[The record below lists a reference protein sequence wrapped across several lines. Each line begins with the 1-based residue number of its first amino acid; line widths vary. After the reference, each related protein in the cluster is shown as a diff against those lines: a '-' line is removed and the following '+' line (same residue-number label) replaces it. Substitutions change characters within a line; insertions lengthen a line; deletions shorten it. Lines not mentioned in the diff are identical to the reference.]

1 MSKNNIVLKNAE
13 LKTKS
18 KLKKLVELIQNI
30 DIDFVLVFLILI
42 AFINIKWYF
51 NLLAS
56 IGITY
61 WYKKI
66 VKDILVINSMRK
78 K

>member
-1 MSKNNIVLKNAE
+1 MSKNIVLKNAE
-13 LKTKS
+13 LKTKT
-18 KLKKLVELIQNI
+18 KIRNVLNFIGEI
-30 DIDFVLVFLILI
+30 DIDFIYVFLFLF
-42 AFINIKWYF
+42 AFIKVPWWYS
-51 NLLAS
+51 LLGA